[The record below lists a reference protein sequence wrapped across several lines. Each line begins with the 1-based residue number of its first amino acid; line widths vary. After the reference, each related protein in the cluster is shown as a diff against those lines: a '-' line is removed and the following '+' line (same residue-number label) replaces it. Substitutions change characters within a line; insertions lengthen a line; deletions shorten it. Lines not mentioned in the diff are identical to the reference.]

1 MRHGGSAEPPA
12 RFVLVVDDEEPV
24 RQLVQEA
31 LEEAGYRVAAAA
43 RVDQALPYLD
53 DPELRG
59 IVSDIRM
66 PDESGLDLL
75 AAVRERRPG
84 LPVVLMT
91 GAAAAAERAQ
101 AAAEGV
107 PVLEKPFTFAELE
120 AAVAAALGERPV

>member
-1 MRHGGSAEPPA
+1 MRHGGSEEPPE

-24 RQLVQEA
+24 RQLVQEV
-31 LEEAGYRVAAAA
+31 LEDAGYRVVAAA
-43 RVDQALPYLD
+43 RVSEALPYLD
-53 DPELRG
+53 DPQLDG

-66 PDESGLDLL
+66 PDASGLDLL
-75 AAVRERRPG
+75 VSARSRRPG

-91 GAAAAAERAQ
+91 GAAAEAERAR

-120 AAVAAALGERPV
+120 SAVAAALG